1 MVEGEAPTTNYE
13 HLFSL
18 QNSTGGDPAANSL
31 FNITTLQT
39 LVNLGSNTTNI
50 VKNPEMTYGVDFD
63 IESDSNWT
71 NLTSYLGLKEVRQ
84 AYVIW
89 LWMDTAFN

>member
-1 MVEGEAPTTNYE
+1 
-13 HLFSL
+13 
-18 QNSTGGDPAANSL
+18 
-31 FNITTLQT
+31 
-39 LVNLGSNTTNI
+39 
-50 VKNPEMTYGVDFD
+50 MTYGVDFD